1 MSTATLVP
9 ETRDLSGDDAWVTLR
24 RTGRRRLLADA
35 FVRMRAADGF
45 SHARSLAFMTALAA
59 VQGLIALVGLA
70 GVVGGAGFSSVV
82 GATVRAAVPGPA
94 GQALTAA
101 VAHAHAA
108 GTQHRWP
115 ALVFGTIGTLITAT
129 TAFGQLERALNR
141 LYGVEQDRPTV
152 QKYGRAFV
160 LAITAGSASALSFV
174 CLAVGKDL
182 LVHAASGTLSTLWN
196 GGRWALGAVLT
207 GGAVNLMLRACPRR
221 RQPRFSWLAFGA
233 GIAVVGILVVT
244 VALGAFF
251 RTSTSFGQTYGPLA
265 GTVALLLWTLLS
277 SIVVVF
283 GASVAAQLE
292 AVRTGASEPQDDE
305 KVAES
310 EPGSD
315 ASPTGAAR
323 QPGADAVAPAGFKA
337 AS

>member
-9 ETRDLSGDDAWVTLR
+9 ETRDLSGDDAWATLH
-24 RTGRRRLLADA
+24 RTGRRRLLVDA
-35 FVRMRAADGF
+35 FLRMRVADGF
-45 SHARSLAFMTALAA
+45 SHARSLAYMTTLAA
-59 VQGLIALVGLA
+59 VQGVIALVGLA
-70 GVVGGAGFSSVV
+70 GVVGGSGFSAVV

-101 VAHAHAA
+101 VAHAHSTGA
-108 GTQHRWP
+108 QHRWP
-115 ALVFGTIGTLITAT
+115 ALVFGTIGTLVTAT

-141 LYGVEQDRPTV
+141 LYGVEQDRPTI

-160 LAITAGSASALSFV
+160 LALTAGSATALAFV
-174 CLAVGKDL
+174 SLALGKDL

-196 GGRWALGAVLT
+196 GGRWALGIVLVGAAVT
-207 GGAVNLMLRACPRR
+207 VMLRECPRR
-221 RQPRFSWLAFGA
+221 RQPRFSWLVFGA
-233 GIAVVGILVVT
+233 GLAVAGTVIVT
-244 VALGAFF
+244 VVLGLFF
-251 RTSTSFGQTYGPLA
+251 RTSSSFGQTYGPLA

-277 SIVVVF
+277 SMVLLF

-292 AVRTGASEPQDDE
+292 AVRSGASEPQDQE

-310 EPGSD
+310 EPGQ
-315 ASPTGAAR
+315 
-323 QPGADAVAPAGFKA
+323 QPGQHTGEARADERGVRA